1 MDDVRVL
8 IVDDSALMRSLI
20 GKIVDG
26 TPGLTVA
33 DKAMN
38 GRFALQ
44 KLERVQPDIIVLDLE
59 MPEMNGIEFLR
70 ERKRLGIDIPVSQ
83 RKVRGLRWIVLN
95 SVQAISLR
103 NLPDLNRRIWL
114 LLQTIW

>member
-1 MDDVRVL
+1 MEDIKVL

-59 MPEMNGIEFLR
+59 MPEMNGIEFCG
-70 ERKRLGIDIPVSQ
+70 ERK
-83 RKVRGLRWIVLN
+83 GLILIFRN
-95 SVQAISLR
+95 HSVQYCKRGRSYHNGLSGTWR
-103 NLPDLNRRIWL
+103 
-114 LLQTIW
+114 